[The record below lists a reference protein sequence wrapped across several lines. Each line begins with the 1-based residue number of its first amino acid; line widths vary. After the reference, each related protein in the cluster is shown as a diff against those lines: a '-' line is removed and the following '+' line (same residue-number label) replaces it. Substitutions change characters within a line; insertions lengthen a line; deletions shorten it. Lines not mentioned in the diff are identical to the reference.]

1 MQQTCGQRS
10 VMSVGGKRRALAFY
24 FSVRTCYMFLISKCT
39 RWSDLGLCMT
49 SGLAK
54 RVPLRIAAFRVLNVF
69 GRKIRQNS
77 PLRSGIFFAS
87 PEVMH
92 RPRSHSP
99 LHFDKGNI
107 WQMSTVKQNAYARRL
122 RPIDMLKCWPQ
133 VCRVKITFRLLQANR
148 FVSTRTNSMKRLV
161 HRDLLRIRVLLRNI
175 QPHLKH

>member
-1 MQQTCGQRS
+1 MPNPALRQGWVLFDTNVRIQWNPVYKAFHQIRCCGNKETKQIVSSNSNVILMQQTCGQRS

-24 FSVRTCYMFLISKCT
+24 FSVRTCYMFLISKCR

-54 RVPLRIAAFRVLNVF
+54 RVPLHIADFRFLNVF

-77 PLRSGIFFAS
+77 PVRSGIFFAG

-107 WQMSTVKQNAYARRL
+107 W
-122 RPIDMLKCWPQ
+122 
-133 VCRVKITFRLLQANR
+133 
-148 FVSTRTNSMKRLV
+148 
-161 HRDLLRIRVLLRNI
+161 
-175 QPHLKH
+175 